1 VALAEVHPVVIQ
13 IPSPFP
19 YKNDKAVPWKYG
31 ISVLNNDSCEKQE
44 NETTDV
50 DKTAVDNISGI
61 GGITRSGRL
70 FTPPELWNGKSLE
83 KANEEVTIE
92 KAKAFLKGKAL
103 QVDQEPEGK
112 GNKEIS
118 DEAAGE
124 FLRFTK

>member
-92 KAKAFLKGKAL
+92 KAKVFLKGKAL

>member
-1 VALAEVHPVVIQ
+1 VHPVVIQ

-92 KAKAFLKGKAL
+92 KAKVFLKGKAL

>member
-1 VALAEVHPVVIQ
+1 MALAEVHPVVIQ

-92 KAKAFLKGKAL
+92 KAKVFLKGKAL